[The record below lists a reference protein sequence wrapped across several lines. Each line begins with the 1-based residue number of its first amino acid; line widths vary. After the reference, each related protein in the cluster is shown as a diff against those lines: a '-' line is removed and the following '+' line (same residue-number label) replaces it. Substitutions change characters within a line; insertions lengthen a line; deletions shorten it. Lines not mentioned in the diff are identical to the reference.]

1 MKKTGVSEQLSSF
14 LRDFWGKP
22 GAIWHDAEL
31 SIQKMV
37 ARFVE
42 GGRLTQEQGRSLINE
57 LVGKV
62 QNNQNLWEKG
72 VDKFI
77 SERIPRV
84 SSPEKDELAALRHR
98 VNTLI
103 DRADEL
109 EEKLVFLRKTGE
121 KKPAD
126 E

>member
-1 MKKTGVSEQLSSF
+1 MKRAGVSEQLSSF

-42 GGRLTQEQGRSLINE
+42 GGRLTQEQGLNLINE
-57 LVGKV
+57 LVNKV
-62 QNNQNLWEKG
+62 QNNQRLWEKG

-77 SERIPRV
+77 TERIPRV
-84 SSPEKDELAALRHR
+84 NSPEKDELSILRRR
-98 VNTLI
+98 VNMLI

-109 EEKLVFLRKTGE
+109 EEKLRSRKNVIKE
-121 KKPAD
+121 QSLN